1 MQFRKGR
8 SSPEPAV
15 AEGASRPGGGADDRE
30 ITAGVPMARIV
41 PRVLARSP
49 ELVVAVQPRSF
60 ATERFRRLR
69 SVLSNP
75 PQDAPRVITLASA
88 VPGEGKSVVA
98 MNLAL
103 AFASDDRSETPL
115 LVDAD
120 LRRPSV
126 ERWLSPQ
133 PKLGLS
139 DLLLGRA
146 PLDHVILCLKDSS
159 LEVLPSG
166 EIPADPAG
174 LLASDKAREL
184 MTELRARYSRI
195 ILDTPPVV
203 PFADAAAI
211 GRHSDGFVL
220 VVRYGV
226 TPVSAMQRATELL
239 TGSAPVLGIV
249 LNDVEENLA
258 DRGAYRASRY
268 YESYYSKERQK
279 K

>member
-1 MQFRKGR
+1 MEFRKKNPPGK
-8 SSPEPAV
+8 PAV
-15 AEGASRPGGGADDRE
+15 APPESRRGDRPRGQE
-30 ITAGVPMARIV
+30 FTAGVPMARIV
-41 PRVLARSP
+41 PRVLARTP
-49 ELVVAVQPRSF
+49 ELVVTGQPRSF

-69 SVLSNP
+69 AVLSSP
-75 PQDAPRVITLASA
+75 PEDAPQVIAVSSA
-88 VPGEGKSVVA
+88 APGDGKSVVA

-103 AFASDDRSETPL
+103 AFASEDRSETPL

-126 ERWLSPQ
+126 ERWLSPH

-146 PLDHVILCLKDSS
+146 PIDHAILRLADSS

-166 EIPADPAG
+166 EIPSDPAG
-174 LLASDKAREL
+174 LMASDRAREL
-184 MTELRARYSRI
+184 LTELRGRYSRV

-211 GRHSDGFVL
+211 GRYSDGFIV
-220 VVRYGV
+220 VVRCGV

-239 TGSAPVLGIV
+239 SGAAPVLGTV
-249 LNDVEENLA
+249 LNDLEENLA
-258 DRGAYRASRY
+258 DRGSYRAAEY
-268 YESYYSKERQK
+268 YNAYYSKERK
-279 K
+279 TR